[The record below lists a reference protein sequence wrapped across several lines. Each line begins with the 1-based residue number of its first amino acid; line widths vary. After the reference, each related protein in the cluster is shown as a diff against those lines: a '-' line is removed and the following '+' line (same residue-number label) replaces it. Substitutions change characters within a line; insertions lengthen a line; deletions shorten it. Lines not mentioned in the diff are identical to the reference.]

1 MEQSEQRDDRRSLL
15 SNNTS
20 NVEIAVGSNDNVYAA
35 VINNGNPAGFFR
47 FGDRGSTWTEL
58 DSPATNENGEDIG
71 LNPKGQKGPGP
82 GATPQEIAGGQGSI
96 HFSIVADP
104 DDDNVVYVGGDRQPL
119 SLSDD

>member
-1 MEQSEQRDDRRSLL
+1 M
-15 SNNTS
+15 
-20 NVEIAVGSNDNVYAA
+20 EIAVGSNDNVYAA

-47 FGDRGSTWTEL
+47 SGDRGSTWTEI

-82 GATPQEIAGGQGSI
+82 GAPAEEIAGGQGTI

-104 DDDNVVYVGGDRQPL
+104 NNDNIVYVGGDRQPL